1 MDEQD
6 KDYSM
11 NFTFEYHTHGEDK
24 SVRRSFEDGT
34 SWHEVL
40 REFNNF
46 LSAVYGYR
54 IDEIDCLIGAKE
66 KGLA

>member
-11 NFTFEYHTHGEDK
+11 NFTFEYHTHDEGK

-34 SWHEVL
+34 SWREVL

-46 LSAVYGYR
+46 LSGVYGYR
-54 IDEIDCLIGAKE
+54 LDEIDAVCNGE
-66 KGLA
+66 E